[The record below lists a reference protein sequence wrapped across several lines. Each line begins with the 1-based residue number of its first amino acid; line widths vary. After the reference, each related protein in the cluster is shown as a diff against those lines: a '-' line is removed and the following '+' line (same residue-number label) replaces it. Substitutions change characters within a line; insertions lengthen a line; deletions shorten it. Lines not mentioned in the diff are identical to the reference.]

1 MHLVSGKCAFRA
13 GGCWRNQFFLGRLGL
28 SCLRVAERRSQKLK
42 RLALLLFMPLST
54 LHRFS
59 RAIVFALFG
68 VPIAIPAAQVD
79 LAGYCGPASA
89 ATTIVTKP
97 AAREVGAVAY
107 LGVQVKRATDAGV
120 LIEGVD
126 PVSPAAGAGLQPG
139 DVILEADGKALADVG
154 AFREWLRACVPAQ
167 TAGLQLRREGVISS
181 VNVVLEAVSRPLKT
195 SSERVYLG
203 INYGEPGDLGAVV
216 ENVSKDSPA
225 AKAGVRQG
233 DVLVR
238 LDNVPVS
245 TLATLSD
252 VLTEKRPGEV
262 LKISVLREGAALELT
277 AKLGVSSSGLLPL
290 SAVLPSIWRR
300 DEFKLAVIGVEFPDT
315 KMNPVIS
322 RAAWEEAFFSERTY
336 RNKKSATGQQVH
348 GSLADFYRENSCGK
362 LRVSGSVFE
371 PVCVAKTR
379 AEWAAAAR
387 EAEQAAFCNEV
398 LDRFL
403 EREGAEALK
412 GFDGLIF
419 IYAGERY
426 PKVNRNT
433 LFWPHRA
440 SFSRAG
446 KKWSYFI
453 CPEGGRTMVSTSVF
467 CHEFGHMLGLPDLYA
482 RPENPGS
489 EGLGVWCLMSNE
501 RGAGKPQQMS
511 AWCKEQLGWLAPAV
525 IDPRVPQKLVLGPVE
540 GSASEAFKVL
550 LRPDGAEYLLLENRR
565 RIGFDESLPSEGLLV
580 WRVVGR
586 RPILEESHG
595 VEGPIG
601 PRVFLGS
608 VPYPS
613 RSNSAFT
620 PFTTPSSRPQLGGG
634 YPVHITNIQQH
645 PDGRV
650 SFLIGYEYD

>member
-1 MHLVSGKCAFRA
+1 MRHSGVCPLSERTAIRY
-13 GGCWRNQFFLGRLGL
+13 GGLRL
-28 SCLRVAERRSQKLK
+28 SCLRVAERKAHGLNRLKLH
-42 RLALLLFMPLST
+42 RFMPQST
-54 LHRFS
+54 LHRFVH
-59 RAIVFALFG
+59 AIVLTFFG
-68 VPIAIPAAQVD
+68 VTSAIAAAQGD
-79 LAGYCGPASA
+79 LTGYLGPASA
-89 ATTIVTKP
+89 VTTTVVKS

-107 LGVQVKRATDAGV
+107 LGVQVKRDAGAGV

-126 PVSPAAGAGLQPG
+126 PVSPAAGAGLKPG
-139 DVILEADGKALADVG
+139 DVILEAEGNALIDEI
-154 AFREWLRACVPAQ
+154 AFREWLHACGPAQ
-167 TAGLQLRREGVISS
+167 SVGLRLRRAGVISN
-181 VNVVLEAVSRPLKT
+181 VTVVLESVSHPLKT
-195 SSERVYLG
+195 SNERVYLG
-203 INYGEPGDLGAVV
+203 VNYAEPGDLGALI

-225 AKAGVRQG
+225 AKAGVRKG
-233 DVLVR
+233 DILVR
-238 LDNVPVS
+238 LDDVPVS
-245 TLATLSD
+245 TTATLPD
-252 VLTEKRPGEV
+252 LLTEKRPGD
-262 LKISVLREGAALELT
+262 LLTLSVLREGASLALT

-300 DEFKLAVIGVEFPDT
+300 DEFKLAVIGVEFSDT
-315 KMNPVIS
+315 KMNPMIK
-322 RAAWEEAFFSERTY
+322 RDAWEEAFFSEQTY

-362 LRVSGSVFE
+362 LRVGGSVFD
-371 PVCVAKTR
+371 PVCVSKTR
-379 AEWAAAAR
+379 AEWATAAR
-387 EAEQAAFCNEV
+387 DADQAAFYNEV

-403 EREGAEALK
+403 EREGADALK

-440 SFSRAG
+440 SFLRAG

-453 CPEGGRTMVSTSVF
+453 CPEGGKTMVSISVF

-501 RGAGKPQQMS
+501 RGAGKPQHMS
-511 AWCKEQLGWLAPAV
+511 AWCKEQLGWLAPSV

-540 GSASEAFKVL
+540 GSVGEAFKVL

-565 RIGFDESLPSEGLLV
+565 RIGFDESLPAEGLLI

-586 RPILEESHG
+586 RPMLEESHG
-595 VEGPIG
+595 VEGPSG
-601 PRVFLGS
+601 PSVFLGS

-613 RSNSAFT
+613 RCNSAFT
-620 PFTTPSSRPQLGGG
+620 PVTSPPSRPQLGGG
-634 YPVHITNIQQH
+634 YPVHITNIRQH
-645 PDGRV
+645 HDGRV
-650 SFLIGYEYD
+650 SFLIGYQYD

>member
-1 MHLVSGKCAFRA
+1 M
-13 GGCWRNQFFLGRLGL
+13 
-28 SCLRVAERRSQKLK
+28 
-42 RLALLLFMPLST
+42 
-54 LHRFS
+54 
-59 RAIVFALFG
+59 
-68 VPIAIPAAQVD
+68 
-79 LAGYCGPASA
+79 
-89 ATTIVTKP
+89 TTTVVKS

-107 LGVQVKRATDAGV
+107 LGVQVRPGTGAGV
-120 LIEGVD
+120 LVEGVD
-126 PVSPAAGAGLQPG
+126 PVSPAAGAGLQQG
-139 DVILEADGKALADVG
+139 DVILEADGRALADPS
-154 AFREWLRACVPAQ
+154 AFREWLHTCAPAQ
-167 TAGLQLRREGVISS
+167 SVVLQLRREGVISS
-181 VNVVLEAVSRPLKT
+181 ITVVLEAVSHPLKT
-195 SSERVYLG
+195 SNERVYLG
-203 INYGEPGDLGAVV
+203 INYGEPGDVGAVV
-216 ENVSKDSPA
+216 ENVAKDSPA
-225 AKAGVRQG
+225 ARAGVRQG

-238 LDNVPVS
+238 LDDVAVS
-245 TLATLSD
+245 TRATLSD
-252 VLTEKRPGEV
+252 LLTEKRPGD
-262 LKISVLREGAALELT
+262 LLRLSVLREGASLTLT

-315 KMNPVIS
+315 RMNPVIN
-322 RAAWEEAFFSERTY
+322 RAAWEEAFFSEQTY
-336 RNKKSATGQQVH
+336 RNKKNATGEQVH

-362 LRVSGSVFE
+362 LRVSGSVFD
-371 PVCVAKTR
+371 PVCVAKSR
-379 AEWAAAAR
+379 AEWAAAVSD
-387 EAEQAAFCNEV
+387 AEQAVFCNEV

-403 EREGAEALK
+403 EKEGADALK

-440 SFSRAG
+440 SFLRAG

-453 CPEGGRTMVSTSVF
+453 CPEGGKTMVSISVF
-467 CHEFGHMLGLPDLYA
+467 CHEFGHMLGLADLYA

-501 RGAGKPQQMS
+501 RGAGKPQHLS
-511 AWCKEQLGWLAPAV
+511 AWCKEQLGWLEPAV
-525 IDPRVPQKLVLGPVE
+525 IDPKVPQKLVLAPVE
-540 GSASEAFKVL
+540 GSAGEAFKVL

-565 RIGFDESLPSEGLLV
+565 RIGFDESLPAEGLLI

-586 RPILEESHG
+586 RPMLEESHG
-595 VEGPIG
+595 VEGPSG

-613 RSNSAFT
+613 RANTAFT

-634 YPVHITNIQQH
+634 YPVHLTNIRQH

>member
-1 MHLVSGKCAFRA
+1 
-13 GGCWRNQFFLGRLGL
+13 
-28 SCLRVAERRSQKLK
+28 
-42 RLALLLFMPLST
+42 MPQST
-54 LHRFS
+54 LLRFS
-59 RAIVFALFG
+59 NTIFFALFG
-68 VPIAIPAAQVD
+68 APIAVPAAQED
-79 LAGYCGPASA
+79 LAGYRGPASA
-89 ATTIVTKP
+89 MTVIVAKP
-97 AAREVGAVAY
+97 AVREVGAVAY
-107 LGVQVKRATDAGV
+107 LGVHVKRDTGAGV

-139 DVILEADGKALADVG
+139 DVILEADGKALADEA

-167 TAGLQLRREGVISS
+167 SVGLQLRREGASS
-181 VNVVLEAVSRPLKT
+181 SITVALEAVSRPLKT
-195 SSERVYLG
+195 SNERVYLG
-203 INYGEPGDLGAVV
+203 INHGEPGDLGAVV

-233 DVLVR
+233 DLLAR
-238 LDNVPVS
+238 LDDVPVS
-245 TLATLSD
+245 TAATLSD
-252 VLTEKRPGEV
+252 LLTEKRPGD
-262 LKISVLREGAALELT
+262 LLALSVLREGASLSLT

-315 KMNPVIS
+315 KMNPVIN
-322 RAAWEEAFFSERTY
+322 RAAWEEAFFSEQTY

-362 LRVSGSVFE
+362 LRVSGSVFD

-387 EAEQAAFCNEV
+387 ETEQAAFCNEA

-403 EREGAEALK
+403 EREGADALK

-453 CPEGGRTMVSTSVF
+453 CPEGGKTMVSISVF

-511 AWCKEQLGWLAPAV
+511 AWCKAQLGWLAPAV

-540 GSASEAFKVL
+540 GSAGEAFKVL

-565 RIGFDESLPSEGLLV
+565 RIGFDESLPSEGLLI

-586 RPILEESHG
+586 RPMLEESHG
-595 VEGPIG
+595 VEGPSG

-608 VPYPS
+608 IPYPS
-613 RSNSAFT
+613 RSNTAFT

-634 YPVHITNIQQH
+634 YPVHITNIRQH